1 MGFSRRQTAILLIAL
16 VFESICLAL
25 ACFHSPAPSRVRA
38 AIFEFDRVLA
48 LPGQPSVKFK
58 QYAGYITVDKVQE
71 NNLFYF
77 FAESSSDQSGTQ
89 PLVLWLNGG
98 PGCSSLAY
106 GFGQEIGPY
115 FINPNGTSG
124 LSLNPYAW
132 NTEVNMLWL
141 ESPTG
146 VGFSFSRNNAT
157 ANHAGGD
164 TRTAEDA
171 YNFLI
176 GWLTRFPQY
185 QARDF
190 YITGES
196 YAGHYIPQL
205 AKVIVDNNKVA
216 SLKINLKG
224 YMVGNPD
231 IDNYWDS
238 VGDIDYYY
246 SHAMISV
253 ETYKA
258 LRQSCNFSD
267 VNCCSQQCY
276 DAFDQTYSEIGNIDS
291 YSIYTP
297 ACLSSAATAGAA
309 GSSTRTADFSRLHRK
324 NPVLSKREGFDPCS
338 ENYAEVYFNRPE
350 VQQAIH
356 ANISGEIP
364 YRWTA
369 CSDDLISNWTDR
381 AWSMIPTY
389 HDLIEAGL
397 RIWVFSGDADSVV
410 PVTST
415 RYSIEAMLLPI
426 ETPWYPWYDQ
436 QQQVGGQTV
445 KYGGLTFVTVRGAGH
460 QVPLLQPSRFLQM
473 LTTFIQGN
481 PLPGAPFNT
490 TSS

>member
-1 MGFSRRQTAILLIAL
+1 MDVLSVLVLLLGVVAVLIR
-16 VFESICLAL
+16 
-25 ACFHSPAPSRVRA
+25 PSCVVSQQVA
-38 AIFEFDRVLA
+38 AANLPPEQDFDRVLA
-48 LPGQPSVKFK
+48 LPGQPPVQFK
-58 QYAGYITVDKVQE
+58 QYAGYITVDTVQE

-77 FAESSSDQSGTQ
+77 FAESSSDQLGIK

-115 FINPNGTSG
+115 FINPNGTDG

-146 VGFSFSRNNAT
+146 VGFSFSKNNAT
-157 ANHAGGD
+157 ENHAGGD

-205 AKVIVDNNKVA
+205 AKVIVDNNKAA

-258 LRQSCNFSD
+258 LQQSCNFSD
-267 VNCCSQQCY
+267 VNCCSQQCD
-276 DAFDQTYSEIGNIDS
+276 DAFNQAYTEIGNIDY
-291 YSIYTP
+291 YSINTP
-297 ACLSSAATAGAA
+297 ACLSSAATAGTA
-309 GSSTRTADFSRLHRK
+309 GSSTRPADFSRLHRK
-324 NPVLSKREGFDPCS
+324 NPVFSKRAGFDPCS
-338 ENYAEVYFNRPE
+338 ENYAEVYFNRPD

-369 CSDDLISNWTDR
+369 CSNDLLSNWTDQ

-389 HDLIEAGL
+389 HDLIAAGL
-397 RIWVFSGDADSVV
+397 RIWVCSGDADSVV

-436 QQQVGGQTV
+436 QQQVGGRTV

-490 TSS
+490 KSS

>member
-1 MGFSRRQTAILLIAL
+1 MDVLSVLVLLLGVVAVLIRPRC
-16 VFESICLAL
+16 VVSQQ
-25 ACFHSPAPSRVRA
+25 VA
-38 AIFEFDRVLA
+38 AANLPPEQEFDRVLA
-48 LPGQPSVKFK
+48 LPGQPPVQFK
-58 QYAGYITVDKVQE
+58 QYAGYITVDTVQE

-77 FAESSSDQSGTQ
+77 FAESSSDQLGTK

-115 FINPNGTSG
+115 FINPNGTDG

-146 VGFSFSRNNAT
+146 VGFSFSKNNAT
-157 ANHAGGD
+157 ENHAGGD

-205 AKVIVDNNKVA
+205 AKVIVDSNKAA

-238 VGDIDYYY
+238 VGDIDYYF

-258 LRQSCNFSD
+258 LQQSCNFSD
-267 VNCCSQQCY
+267 VNCCSQQCD
-276 DAFDQTYSEIGNIDS
+276 DAFNQAYTEIGNIDH
-291 YSIYTP
+291 YSINTP
-297 ACLSSAATAGAA
+297 ACLSSAATAGTA
-309 GSSTRTADFSRLHRK
+309 GSSTRPADFSRLHRK
-324 NPVLSKREGFDPCS
+324 NPVCILYLVAPSTTKFLCFHSCACTLHFPNFSCGLLSMLDCVLSKTDFGLFP
-338 ENYAEVYFNRPE
+338 NFI
-350 VQQAIH
+350 QA
-356 ANISGEIP
+356 S
-364 YRWTA
+364 T
-369 CSDDLISNWTDR
+369 C
-381 AWSMIPTY
+381 
-389 HDLIEAGL
+389 
-397 RIWVFSGDADSVV
+397 SGDADSVV

-415 RYSIEAMLLPI
+415 RYSIEALLLPI

-436 QQQVGGQTV
+436 QQQVGGRTV